1 MPSKGETF
9 LDEVRRAEVRTKRVS
24 HPSITDPLVHLLL
37 FSHAYSTWE
46 SLDEAARCSGG
57 CDDEEG
63 SGGKI
68 KETKTVLS
76 RLSEPSTLALC
87 AHICPPMSHLSLKY
101 TWNERR
107 MALNLLLFG
116 SSGSIILFNNKDFLA
131 K

>member
-1 MPSKGETF
+1 M
-9 LDEVRRAEVRTKRVS
+9 S

-37 FSHAYSTWE
+37 FSHPYSTRE
-46 SLDEAARCSGG
+46 SLDDAARCSGG

-63 SGGKI
+63 GDGKI
-68 KETKTVLS
+68 KKKTKTVLS

-87 AHICPPMSHLSLKY
+87 ACICPPMSHSSWKY
-101 TWNERR
+101 TWNKRR

-131 K
+131 Q